1 VQAAHL
7 SANLHPVGVARALK
21 ASTNARGQAALTL
34 TPKRAGSIP
43 VKVAKSGF
51 ATKTLKVKVSR

>member
-7 SANLHPVGVARALK
+7 SANLHPVGVARTLK
-21 ASTNARGQAALTL
+21 ASTNARGQAAL

-51 ATKTLKVKVSR
+51 ATQTLKVKVSR